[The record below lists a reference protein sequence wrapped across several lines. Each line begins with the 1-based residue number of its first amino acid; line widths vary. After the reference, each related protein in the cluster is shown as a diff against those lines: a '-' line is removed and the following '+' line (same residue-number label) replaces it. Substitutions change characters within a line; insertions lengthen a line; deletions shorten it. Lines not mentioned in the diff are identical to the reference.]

1 MSVLG
6 KRRLSGKSDPPP
18 KKCKTN
24 PFIPPLINLHV
35 SSDDKQ
41 WTITVAQGT
50 DISSKIAGLC
60 HMNPHQFKCVDE
72 RGDPVL
78 LSSYNLSDNT
88 RVFIKRKQQNTN
100 SNQEEAKFDKSG
112 NTNNKQEA
120 RQAPNKY
127 ERKVILKI
135 DFPGDDT
142 CMDVTAKGFTNLGTI
157 FRACAQNLG
166 IDRRSI
172 RFMNDDM
179 VCMCDKDRVFDI
191 INEDW
196 DTNEPIVIHA
206 MYPQRGS

>member
-88 RVFIKRKQQNTN
+88 RVLSNENNKIQTPIKRKRSLIKVAIPITNRKHVKHRINTN
-100 SNQEEAKFDKSG
+100 EK
-112 NTNNKQEA
+112 
-120 RQAPNKY
+120 
-127 ERKVILKI
+127 
-135 DFPGDDT
+135 
-142 CMDVTAKGFTNLGTI
+142 
-157 FRACAQNLG
+157 
-166 IDRRSI
+166 
-172 RFMNDDM
+172 
-179 VCMCDKDRVFDI
+179 
-191 INEDW
+191 
-196 DTNEPIVIHA
+196 
-206 MYPQRGS
+206 